1 MKSYNH
7 RSNSAKNIFCKK
19 EINNYLS
26 KKTKNQNNSLRI
38 TRNYNIKSNT
48 TDNFYLRNNI
58 INIYKKLN
66 STTISKSKTKYD
78 NFYIFGKRELAFQKS
93 MEEGRKVFKYH
104 QSTIDIEE
112 EKSNRI
118 RKSNS
123 LYLTEALLKKNK
135 TMLPLIDRD
144 RDRDRD
150 KSTFEEND
158 LSLYNINKNNGN
170 IHTRNIKKD
179 IILLRNI
186 CLNKERQKEMKKN
199 KDYLI
204 SKKLQKKNDIL
215 SKYNPKENSLNNY
228 IENLRNFCIDKYT
241 LDVKNEKFK
250 VINENNNN
258 KFEIIND
265 KIRDLTANYKLY
277 SEIFLPKYNE
287 YIKRILKERDL
298 ERQKDNIFLNKI
310 YILQK
315 NILSIKNKINK
326 RQNEKDNL
334 IRQMLLQICI
344 KEKKINLPEYYYD
357 ILVKNMKYNELK
369 EKYGDEITQKEFE
382 RILENKT
389 NLDHNEDE
397 IIFDKIRSLENDN
410 IELMNNYNKKRLN
423 IFLLNKNKQQVEKE
437 IKNDII
443 NSNIENLIS
452 IKEKVLENIIKKNKK
467 LSQDKTFLVKNLTSR
482 KSKHKRLHNKLKIL
496 FENLNNY
503 IKHDFKQNK
512 KQKIKG
518 EITEEMKMKETI
530 KNLEMIIAIFL
541 EKNRKLTKN
550 NSEQIKNYKSMIEKK
565 KKILKTSELKKSIN
579 MKLEEDRKKIFDKYQ
594 KIIFLQRRKMPIFNM
609 FERKMY
615 LKKSKSQYNIKS
627 DKLDDYLYD
636 LKSDD

>member
-186 CLNKERQKEMKKN
+186 CLNKERQKEAKKN

-204 SKKLQKKNDIL
+204 AKKLQKKNNIL

-369 EKYGDEITQKEFE
+369 EKYGDEITQREFE

-410 IELMNNYNKKRLN
+410 IELMNNYNKERLN
-423 IFLLNKNKQQVEKE
+423 IFILNKNKQQVEKE

-467 LSQDKTFLVKNLTSR
+467 LSQDKTFLLKNLTSR

-503 IKHDFKQNK
+503 IKHDFKKNK
-512 KQKIKG
+512 KEKIKG

>member
-186 CLNKERQKEMKKN
+186 CLNKERQKEAKKN

-204 SKKLQKKNDIL
+204 AKKLQKKNNIL

-369 EKYGDEITQKEFE
+369 EKYGDEITQREFE

-410 IELMNNYNKKRLN
+410 IELMNNYNKERLN
-423 IFLLNKNKQQVEKE
+423 IFILNKNKQQVEKE

-467 LSQDKTFLVKNLTSR
+467 LSQDKTFLLKNLTSR

-503 IKHDFKQNK
+503 IKHDFKKNK

>member
-7 RSNSAKNIFCKK
+7 RSNSAKNIFSKK

-118 RKSNS
+118 RKTNS

-135 TMLPLIDRD
+135 TMLPLID

-186 CLNKERQKEMKKN
+186 CLNKERQKEAKKN

-204 SKKLQKKNDIL
+204 AKKLQKKNNIL

-369 EKYGDEITQKEFE
+369 EKYGDEITQREFE

-410 IELMNNYNKKRLN
+410 IELMNNYNKERLN
-423 IFLLNKNKQQVEKE
+423 IFILNKNKQQVEKE

-467 LSQDKTFLVKNLTSR
+467 LSQDKTFLLKNLTSR

-503 IKHDFKQNK
+503 IKHDFKKNK
-512 KQKIKG
+512 KEKIKG

>member
-1 MKSYNH
+1 MISYNH
-7 RSNSAKNIFCKK
+7 RSNSAKNIFSKK
-19 EINNYLS
+19 EINNYFS

-38 TRNYNIKSNT
+38 TRNYNLKSSA
-48 TDNFYLRNNI
+48 TDNFYLKNNI
-58 INIYKKLN
+58 RNLFNKLN
-66 STTISKSKTKYD
+66 STTINKSKTKYD
-78 NFYIFGKRELAFQKS
+78 NFFIFGKRELAFQKS

-112 EKSNRI
+112 EKSKRI
-118 RKSNS
+118 RKKNT

-135 TMLPLIDRD
+135 TMLPLIDK
-144 RDRDRD
+144 DRD
-150 KSTFEEND
+150 KLTFEIND
-158 LSLYNINKNNGN
+158 LSLYNINKNDKNP
-170 IHTRNIKKD
+170 HTCNIKKD
-179 IILLRNI
+179 VILLRNI
-186 CLNKERQKEMKKN
+186 SLNKEKQKEMKKN

-265 KIRDLTANYKLY
+265 KVRDLTASYKLY
-277 SEIFLPKYNE
+277 SQNFLPKYNE

-298 ERQKDNIFLNKI
+298 EKQKDNIFLNKI

-315 NILSIKNKINK
+315 NLLSIKNKINK

-369 EKYGDEITQKEFE
+369 EKYGDEITKREFE
-382 RILENKT
+382 HILEYKT

-397 IIFDKIRSLENDN
+397 IIFDKIKSLENDN
-410 IELMNNYNKKRLN
+410 IELMNNYNKERIN
-423 IFLLNKNKQQVEKE
+423 IFTLNKKKQQVEKE

-452 IKEKVLENIIKKNKK
+452 IKEKILENILKKYKK
-467 LSQDKTFLVKNLTSR
+467 LSQDKSFLLKNLTT
-482 KSKHKRLHNKLKIL
+482 KKTKHKKLHNKIKIL
-496 FENLNNY
+496 FENLNSY
-503 IKHDFKQNK
+503 IKYDFKKNK

-518 EITEEMKMKETI
+518 EITEEMKMKETM
-530 KNLEMIIAIFL
+530 KRLEMIIIIFL

-565 KKILKTSELKKSIN
+565 KKILKTTELKKSIN
-579 MKLEEDRKKIFDKYQ
+579 MKLEEQRKKVFDKYQ
-594 KIIFLQRRKMPIFNM
+594 KIIFLQRRKMPIFNIL
-609 FERKMY
+609 ERKMC
-615 LKKSKSQYNIKS
+615 LQKSKSQNNIKS
-627 DKLDDYLYD
+627 DKLDDYLFD